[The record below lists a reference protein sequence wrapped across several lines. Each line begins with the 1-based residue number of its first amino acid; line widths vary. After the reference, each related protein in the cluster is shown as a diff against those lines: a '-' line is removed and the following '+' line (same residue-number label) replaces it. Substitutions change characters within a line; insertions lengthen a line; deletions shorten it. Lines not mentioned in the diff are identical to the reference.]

1 MGPPDAIPSTA
12 VANHFDVL
20 LVGATNVGP
29 SLAAERLLRAR
40 LGDDSAVTVTSAGI
54 DVAPDD
60 PIPAHLT
67 ELLESEGLA
76 VDAPHPHEV
85 DATMVASADLVL
97 TATRHER
104 SAVVRKVPAA
114 VRRTFTLCEL
124 ARVATSLGPS
134 ALPEGDVA
142 ARLSALAQLAPVHR
156 VGTAPPVAEDDDVPD
171 PGATGRRG
179 YEKSFAKVRAAV
191 DGIAWTVLTPPDEP
205 SPPPPEVP
213 RTPPPS
219 HRGRNIT
226 LAVVG
231 SLVLLLLVAT
241 GGALVVAGT
250 LDNRLERFPD
260 PVALTDR
267 PAPLPPVEAGGPAPV
282 TILILGSTNDVRT
295 EGGPDWAAAAAQTD
309 IVMLA
314 HISADRSSV
323 NVIAMPPD
331 LSADVPGSGPGTLR
345 SAFAQGGPT
354 GAVQTVEQLTNV
366 RLDHVALTDS
376 ETFARVTDGLGG
388 VEIDLDS
395 RLVVDGGQAFPAG
408 RHRLTGEEALV
419 WVRGDGLDDT
429 SRAERSAVW
438 LRAILDRLGDDD
450 VRRNPATWLRLLGV
464 VSGSVAVDESFDRSE
479 LVGLLTSV
487 RHLGPEEVRVVPVPT
502 TVVPT
507 GDTATLV
514 PDAAPFGTL
523 MDALRMDTLDE
534 HLAANS

>member
-1 MGPPDAIPSTA
+1 MGPSDAVPSA
-12 VANHFDVL
+12 VASRFDVL

-40 LGDDSAVTVTSAGI
+40 LGENSAVTVTSAGI
-54 DVAPDD
+54 DVAADEPV
-60 PIPAHLT
+60 PAHLT

-171 PGATGRRG
+171 PGETGRRG

-219 HRGRNIT
+219 HRGRNIA

-231 SLVLLLLVAT
+231 SLVLLIMVAT

-267 PAPLPPVEAGGPAPV
+267 PAPLPPAEAGGPAPV

-295 EGGPDWAAAAAQTD
+295 EGGQDWAAAAAQTD

-314 HISADRSSV
+314 HVSADRSSV

-331 LSADVPGSGPGTLR
+331 LSVDVPGSGPGTLR

-354 GAVQTVEQLTNV
+354 GAVQTVERLTNV

-395 RLVVDGGQAFPAG
+395 RLVVDGGQTFPAG
-408 RHRLTGEEALV
+408 RHRLAGEEALV

-450 VRRNPATWLRLLGV
+450 VRRNPATWLRLLGII
-464 VSGSVAVDESFDRSE
+464 SGSVAVDESFDRSE

-502 TVVPT
+502 TVVT
-507 GDTATLV
+507 TAGSPTLV
-514 PDAAPFGTL
+514 PDAASFGLL
-523 MDALRMDTLDE
+523 MDALRTDTLDE
-534 HLAANS
+534 RLVAGS

>member
-1 MGPPDAIPSTA
+1 MGPSGAVPTTA

-20 LVGATNVGP
+20 LVGATDVGP

-60 PIPAHLT
+60 PVPEHLN
-67 ELLESEGLA
+67 ELLAREGLA
-76 VDAPHPHEV
+76 VDGHHAREV
-85 DATMVASADLVL
+85 DATMVAEADLVL
-97 TATRHER
+97 TATRNER

-171 PGATGRRG
+171 PGETGRRG

-205 SPPPPEVP
+205 SPPPPEIP
-213 RTPPPS
+213 RTPPS
-219 HRGRNIT
+219 HRGRNIGLT
-226 LAVVG
+226 VVG
-231 SLVLLLLVAT
+231 SLVLLIMVAT

-267 PAPLPPVEAGGPAPV
+267 PPPLPPAEVGGPAPV
-282 TILILGSTNDVRT
+282 TILVLGSTNDVRT
-295 EGGPDWAAAAAQTD
+295 EGDQDWAAAAAQTD

-354 GAVQTVEQLTNV
+354 GAVQTVERLTNV

-376 ETFARVTDGLGG
+376 ETFARLTDGLGG

-395 RLVVDGGQAFPAG
+395 RLVVDGGQTFPAG
-408 RHRLTGEEALV
+408 RHRLTGAEALA
-419 WVRGDGLDDT
+419 WVRGDGVDDM
-429 SRAERSAVW
+429 SRSERSAAW
-438 LRAILDRLGDDD
+438 FRAILDRLGDDD
-450 VRRNPATWLRLLGV
+450 VRRSPATWLRLLGI

-507 GDTATLV
+507 GDSATLV
-514 PDAAPFGTL
+514 PDAAPFDVL
-523 MDALRMDTLDE
+523 MEALRTDTLDE
-534 HLAANS
+534 HPAAGS

>member
-1 MGPPDAIPSTA
+1 MGPSGAVPTTA

-20 LVGATNVGP
+20 LVGATDVGP

-60 PIPAHLT
+60 PVPEHLN
-67 ELLESEGLA
+67 ELLAREGLA
-76 VDAPHPHEV
+76 VDGHHAREV
-85 DATMVASADLVL
+85 DATMVAEADLVL
-97 TATRHER
+97 TATRNER

-134 ALPEGDVA
+134 ALPEGEVA

-171 PGATGRRG
+171 PGETGRRG

-191 DGIAWTVLTPPDEP
+191 DGIAWTVLTPPDQP

-219 HRGRNIT
+219 HRGRNIA
-226 LAVVG
+226 LAVLG
-231 SLVLLLLVAT
+231 SLVLLIMVAT

-267 PAPLPPVEAGGPAPV
+267 PAPLPPAEAGGPAPV
-282 TILILGSTNDVRT
+282 TILVLGSTNDVRT
-295 EGGPDWAAAAAQTD
+295 ESGQDWAAAAAQTD

-388 VEIDLDS
+388 VEIALDS
-395 RLVVDGGQAFPAG
+395 RLVVEGGQTFPAG

-419 WVRGDGLDDT
+419 WVRGDGFDDT

-450 VRRNPATWLRLLGV
+450 VRRNPATWLRLLGI

-502 TVVPT
+502 TVMPT
-507 GDTATLV
+507 GDSASLV
-514 PDAAPFGTL
+514 PDAAPFGIL
-523 MDALRMDTLDE
+523 MDALRSDTLNE
-534 HLAANS
+534 HLAAGP